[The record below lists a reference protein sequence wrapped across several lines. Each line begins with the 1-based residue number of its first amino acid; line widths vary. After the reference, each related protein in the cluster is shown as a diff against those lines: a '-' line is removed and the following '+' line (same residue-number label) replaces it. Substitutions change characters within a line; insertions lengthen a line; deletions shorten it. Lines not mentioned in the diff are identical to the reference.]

1 MIRELAPIPLK
12 ELKALSSPRKLTL
25 NGYLKE
31 FETLTPIQGFIIA
44 EHKGEILSIE
54 SKIKTILTLECDRCL
69 SLFNVNIDL
78 TKHEIILIENTTI
91 DHLKDKNIIGRADEL
106 LERIN
111 PNESFDPQKWIFDQL
126 SLEVPLVKVC
136 KKTCKVQN
144 SLGDVKKNV
153 LLGNQSPLECYI
165 DPRWNALKKLLE
177 Q

>member
-1 MIRELAPIPLK
+1 
-12 ELKALSSPRKLTL
+12 
-25 NGYLKE
+25 
-31 FETLTPIQGFIIA
+31 
-44 EHKGEILSIE
+44 
-54 SKIKTILTLECDRCL
+54 
-69 SLFNVNIDL
+69 
-78 TKHEIILIENTTI
+78 
-91 DHLKDKNIIGRADEL
+91 GRADEL
-106 LERIN
+106 LEKIN